1 MKSLE
6 KKSEPMMDMPM
17 MSMFPRLCV
26 DNEQMPEIDSWEV
39 GKTYKL
45 MVEVKMTSYEKEVDI
60 KKGESSDADFDI
72 MSYKVA

>member
-17 MSMFPRLCV
+17 MSMFPHLCV
-26 DNEQMPEIDSWEV
+26 DNKQMSEINSWEV

-45 MVEVKMTSYEKEVDI
+45 TVEVKMTSYEQEIDI
-60 KKGESSDADFDI
+60 KKGESSHADFDI
-72 MSYKVA
+72 VSYKVA